1 MEDITIVIVTR
12 NRIDTLL
19 WTLDK
24 LTNLP
29 QKPPIIVVDNA
40 STDGTPD
47 RVKAVYPQVTVLA
60 LDQNKW
66 CAARNDGVELAK
78 TSLVSFC
85 DDDSFWEPDALTK
98 AATYFR
104 KYPHLGVL
112 ASKILIGESQE
123 VDGVCDAMKNSPLTD
138 PRPLPGPA
146 VLGFVC
152 CAVVVRREAYLSVG
166 GFDSRF
172 AIAGEERMFSV
183 DMRTK
188 GWSLAYAD
196 DMVAHHY
203 PSPLRNIAQRTRHIT
218 RDTLWYYWLRRP
230 AYYAFRHTTLIFKQM
245 AADINVRKGFWDAL
259 KSAPSI
265 LVDRE
270 VVPQPIE
277 EQILKIESFY

>member
-1 MEDITIVIVTR
+1 MEDITVVIVTR

-24 LTNLP
+24 LTSLP

-40 STDGTPD
+40 STDNTPD
-47 RVKAVYPQVTVLA
+47 RVKAAYPQVTVLA

-78 TSLVSFC
+78 TPLVSFC
-85 DDDSFWEPDALTK
+85 DDDSFWEPDALSK

-112 ASKILIGESQE
+112 AGKILIGDSQE
-123 VDGVCDAMKNSPLTD
+123 VDSVCDAMKNSPLTD
-138 PRPLPGPA
+138 PRPLPGPP

-152 CAVVVRREAYLSVG
+152 CAVVVRREAFLSIG

-183 DMRTK
+183 DMRTR
-188 GWSLAYAD
+188 GWSLAYAE

-203 PSPLRNIAQRTRHIT
+203 PSPLRNVAQRTRHIT

-230 AYYAFRHTTLIFKQM
+230 TYFAFRHTLLILRQM
-245 AADINVRKGFWDAL
+245 ASDINMRRGFWEAL

-265 LVDRE
+265 LLDRA
-270 VVPQPIE
+270 VVPRPVE
-277 EQILKIESFY
+277 EQLLKIESFY